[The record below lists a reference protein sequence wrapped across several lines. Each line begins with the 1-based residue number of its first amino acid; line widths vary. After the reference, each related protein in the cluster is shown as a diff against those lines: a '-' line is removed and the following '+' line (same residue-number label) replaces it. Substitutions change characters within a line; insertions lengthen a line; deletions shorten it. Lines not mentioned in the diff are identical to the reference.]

1 MDDMHVA
8 HDASRVIALVGPTG
22 VGKTESALALAPR
35 LNAEIVNADSRQVYR
50 YLDIGSAKPTPAQRA
65 AVRHHLLDVVDPN
78 ESFDCARYRDLA
90 LAAIDDIHARGRRAL
105 LVGGTGLYVKVL
117 SGGLCPAPPR
127 DAALR
132 AQLAA
137 EEDAAPGSLH
147 RRLQQLDPPAAA
159 RVHPHDRMRLV
170 RALEVVLLTQRPLS
184 QWQAAHAFS
193 DCRLTMQLIGLT
205 LERPALYARINRRCQ
220 AMVDAGL
227 IEEVRG
233 LWQHGFDAQLPALR
247 SIGYREIGA
256 VLRGEAA
263 LAQALAAM
271 AQATR
276 RLAKRQLTWFRA
288 MPGVHW
294 CDAQR
299 PDEVA
304 AAAGV

>member
-1 MDDMHVA
+1 M
-8 HDASRVIALVGPTG
+8 ASRGHNVLGLFVDG
-22 VGKTESALALAPR
+22 
-35 LNAEIVNADSRQVYR
+35 
-50 YLDIGSAKPTPAQRA
+50 
-65 AVRHHLLDVVDPN
+65 LDVK
-78 ESFDCARYRDLA
+78 LA
-90 LAAIDDIHARGRRAL
+90 HLTLRKKRVVVEELASATLMTKFQEA
-105 LVGGTGLYVKVL
+105 K
-117 SGGLCPAPPR
+117 
-127 DAALR
+127 
-132 AQLAA
+132 
-137 EEDAAPGSLH
+137 
-147 RRLQQLDPPAAA
+147 
-159 RVHPHDRMRLV
+159 
-170 RALEVVLLTQRPLS
+170 ALE
-184 QWQAAHAFS
+184 
-193 DCRLTMQLIGLT
+193 D
-205 LERPALYARINRRCQ
+205 RPALYARINRRCQ